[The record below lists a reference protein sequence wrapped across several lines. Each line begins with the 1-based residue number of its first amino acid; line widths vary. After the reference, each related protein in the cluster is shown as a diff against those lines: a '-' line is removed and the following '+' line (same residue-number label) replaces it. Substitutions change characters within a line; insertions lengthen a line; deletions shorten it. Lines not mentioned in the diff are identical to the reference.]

1 MNKIIISVLACA
13 LVGLSA
19 IAFTSN
25 KNLKR
30 AKASLAVESQSL
42 IVASNLATNNEELVS
57 QKQEMIESLESK
69 IGQLIEALT
78 NSTARIAFLSGQV
91 ESLKSELDKSEAD
104 KERRLLAEVPSAVML
119 EGKTVYPKVL
129 DRYGRTLAVNAE
141 FSRRFVSKLIFRQ
154 LDGAPVSI
162 DVQEIHPAFI
172 KLLELDVA
180 AVIAER
186 TTQNAKDAAARRAA
200 AIQQGIA
207 SRIRSE
213 NQKIQKQYAAE
224 QAIAQEEWRVKMEA
238 ERNERT
244 KADAA
249 RSEANAAMRAA
260 DAAMIQAL
268 NPSSLNIINQNAN
281 QNVIRFR

>member
-57 QKQEMIESLESK
+57 QKQEMVESLESK

-91 ESLKSELDKSEAD
+91 ESLKSELDKSEVD

-207 SRIRSE
+207 SHNRLE
-213 NQKIQKQYAAE
+213 NAKIQRQYAAE

-238 ERNERT
+238 ERNERV
-244 KADAA
+244 KAEAA
-249 RSEANAAMRAA
+249 WREANAAMRAA
-260 DAAMIQAL
+260 DAAMMQAL
-268 NPSSLNIINQNAN
+268 NPPSLNIINQNAN

>member
-42 IVASNLATNNEELVS
+42 IIASNLATNNEELVS

-91 ESLKSELDKSEAD
+91 ESLKSELDKSEVD

-207 SRIRSE
+207 SHNRLE
-213 NQKIQKQYAAE
+213 NAKIQRQYAAE

-249 RSEANAAMRAA
+249 RREANAAMRAA

-268 NPSSLNIINQNAN
+268 NPPSLNIINQNAN